1 MAKLP
6 TSVEGARV
14 LGQRMI
20 KEHRAA
26 NPEGRMPLMEHIRE
40 LRNRLVK
47 ACLALLIGMGI
58 GLIPAVFNRTWHFV
72 ERPFC
77 AAVIRGQHG
86 CHAVGDSLVIN
97 GIFDPFTLRIQM
109 AFYVGLIL
117 SSPVWLYQL
126 WAFIAPG
133 LYSREKRWAYMFVG
147 AAVPLFLI
155 GSGLAYLAMGRGLH
169 FLLGLTPFGV
179 LNLPSISTYL
189 GYFTAM
195 VLVFGLGF
203 EVPLIMVM
211 LNQARVLT
219 HERFRKWRR
228 MMIFGVFLFAGVA
241 TPSPDPITM
250 LLLALPC
257 VLLVE
262 VAEVIIWAHDKR
274 VARQSPYAGL
284 SDDEVSPLDLGDSNL
299 DDDMDSSLN

>member
-58 GLIPAVFNRTWHFV
+58 GLIPAVFNRTWHIV

-117 SSPVWLYQL
+117 SSPIWLYQL

-133 LYSREKRWAYMFVG
+133 LYSREKRWAYMFVA
-147 AAVPLFLI
+147 AAVPLFVI
-155 GSGLAYLAMGRGLH
+155 GAGLAYLAMGRGLH
-169 FLLGLTPFGV
+169 FLLGLTPYGV
-179 LNLPSISTYL
+179 LNLPTISTYL

-203 EVPLIMVM
+203 EVPLI
-211 LNQARVLT
+211 
-219 HERFRKWRR
+219 
-228 MMIFGVFLFAGVA
+228 
-241 TPSPDPITM
+241 
-250 LLLALPC
+250 
-257 VLLVE
+257 
-262 VAEVIIWAHDKR
+262 
-274 VARQSPYAGL
+274 L
-284 SDDEVSPLDLGDSNL
+284 SLIHI
-299 DDDMDSSLN
+299 

>member
-14 LGQRMI
+14 LGQRML

-77 AAVIRGQHG
+77 AAVIRGAHG
-86 CHAVGDSLVIN
+86 CHQVGDSLVIN

-117 SSPVWLYQL
+117 SSPIWLYQL

-133 LYSREKRWAYMFVG
+133 LYSREKRWAYMFVA
-147 AAVPLFLI
+147 AAVPLFVI
-155 GSGLAYLAMGRGLH
+155 GAGLAYLAMGRGLH
-169 FLLGLTPFGV
+169 FLLGLTPYGV

-257 VLLVE
+257 VVLVE

-284 SDDEVSPLDLGDSNL
+284 SDDEVSPLDLGDNNL